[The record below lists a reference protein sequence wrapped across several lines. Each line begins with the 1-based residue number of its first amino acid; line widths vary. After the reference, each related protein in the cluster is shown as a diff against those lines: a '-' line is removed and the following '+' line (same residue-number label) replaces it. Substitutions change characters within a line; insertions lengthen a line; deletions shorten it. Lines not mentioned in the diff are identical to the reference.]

1 LRWCSWVRGL
11 PGSNILI
18 PSFGTGPLLLASAGL
33 VVVCLLKTP
42 LRWAGAVMAV
52 IATVWAL
59 RTPQPDVLVAPDG
72 AAFALRTTSGHL
84 AMIKTG
90 SDTFAIREWLLADAD
105 PRDPKDKALGDGIA
119 CDPDGC
125 VGRLADGAQVAIS
138 QTVEA
143 FEEDCRRTALIV
155 TARVAPSGCETLG
168 HARVID
174 RKVWRQTG
182 ALALRRVG
190 NGFEL
195 IPARPAGYA
204 RPWSRALAPPAT
216 GSSALQPAP
225 EGPAESDAPPD
236 VDD

>member
-1 LRWCSWVRGL
+1 
-11 PGSNILI
+11 
-18 PSFGTGPLLLASAGL
+18 
-33 VVVCLLKTP
+33 
-42 LRWAGAVMAV
+42 
-52 IATVWAL
+52 VWAL

-138 QTVEA
+138 QMVEA